1 MTKPYRSWGHFPE
14 IRLAFPTCGPRP
26 RNAAVTRAAILEA
39 AESRFARESY
49 DDVGIRDIAGDAGVD
64 PALIVRYF
72 GSKEGLF
79 RAALDHC
86 HEGSTLL
93 DEDRATFGT
102 RIAHEIVYGTKN
114 PRKMQALQMILRSIS
129 SARAMEVVQQQSCE
143 RFMNPFTAWIG
154 GDHAA
159 VSARMAAALMMGMT
173 VSKEVTGGLALSEA
187 ECRSLE
193 QRLARILQDIID
205 GA

>member
-1 MTKPYRSWGHFPE
+1 M
-14 IRLAFPTCGPRP
+14 AFPTCGPRP
-26 RNAAVTRAAILEA
+26 RNAAATRALILEA
-39 AESRFARESY
+39 AESRFARDSY
-49 DDVGIRDIAGDAGVD
+49 DDVGMRDIAGDAGVD

-86 HEGSTLL
+86 HEGSTLF
-93 DEDRATFGT
+93 DGDRETFGT
-102 RIAHEIVYGTKN
+102 RIAYEIVYGTKS
-114 PRKMQALQMILRSIS
+114 PKKMQALQMILRSMS
-129 SARAMEVVQQQSCE
+129 SARAMEVVQHQSCE
-143 RFMNPFTAWIG
+143 RFMNPLAARIG
-154 GDHAA
+154 GDHGA

>member
-1 MTKPYRSWGHFPE
+1 M
-14 IRLAFPTCGPRP
+14 AFPTCGPRP
-26 RNAAVTRAAILEA
+26 RNAAATRASILEA
-39 AESRFARESY
+39 AQSRFSRESY
-49 DDVGIRDIAGDAGVD
+49 DDVGMRDIAGDAGVD

-93 DEDRATFGT
+93 EGDRATFGT
-102 RIAHEIVYGTKN
+102 RIAHEIVYGTKS
-114 PRKMQALQMILRSIS
+114 PKKMQGLQIILRSAS
-129 SARAMEVVQQQSCE
+129 SAKAMEVIQQQSCE
-143 RFMNPFTAWIG
+143 QFMNPLTAWIG
-154 GDHAA
+154 GDHGA

-173 VSKEVTGGLALSEA
+173 VSKEITGGLALSEA

>member
-1 MTKPYRSWGHFPE
+1 M
-14 IRLAFPTCGPRP
+14 AFPTCGPRP
-26 RNAAVTRAAILEA
+26 RNAAATRALILEA
-39 AESRFARESY
+39 AESRFARDSY
-49 DDVGIRDIAGDAGVD
+49 DDVGMRDIAGDAGVD

-86 HEGSTLL
+86 HEGSTLF
-93 DEDRATFGT
+93 DGDRETFAT
-102 RIAHEIVYGTKN
+102 RIAHEIVYGTKS
-114 PRKMQALQMILRSIS
+114 PKKMQGLQMILRSIS

-143 RFMNPFTAWIG
+143 RFMNPLAAWIG

-173 VSKEVTGGLALSEA
+173 VSKEVTGGLALTEA

-193 QRLARILQDIID
+193 QRLARVLQDIID

>member
-1 MTKPYRSWGHFPE
+1 M
-14 IRLAFPTCGPRP
+14 AFPTCGPRP
-26 RNAAVTRAAILEA
+26 RNAAATRASILEA
-39 AESRFARESY
+39 AQSRFSRESY
-49 DDVGIRDIAGDAGVD
+49 DDVGMRDIAGDAGVD

-93 DEDRATFGT
+93 EGDRATFGT
-102 RIAHEIVYGTKN
+102 RIAHEIVYGTKS
-114 PRKMQALQMILRSIS
+114 PKKMQGLQIILRSAS
-129 SARAMEVVQQQSCE
+129 SAKAMEVIQQQSCE
-143 RFMNPFTAWIG
+143 QFMNPLTAWIG
-154 GDHAA
+154 GDHGA

-173 VSKEVTGGLALSEA
+173 VSKEITGGLALSEA

-193 QRLARILQDIID
+193 QRLARILQDIVD

>member
-1 MTKPYRSWGHFPE
+1 
-14 IRLAFPTCGPRP
+14 LAFPVCGPRP
-26 RNAAVTRAAILEA
+26 RNAAATRALILEA

-93 DEDRATFGT
+93 DDDRATFGT
-102 RIAHEIVYGTKN
+102 RIAHEIVYGSKN
-114 PRKMQALQMILRSIS
+114 PKKMQGLQIILRSIS
-129 SARAMEVVQQQSCE
+129 SARAMEVVQKQSCE
-143 RFMNPFTAWIG
+143 QFMDPFTAWIG

-159 VSARMAAALMMGMT
+159 VSARMAAAVMMGMT
-173 VSKEVTGGLALSEA
+173 VSKEVTGGLSLSEA
-187 ECRSLE
+187 ECRALE

>member
-1 MTKPYRSWGHFPE
+1 
-14 IRLAFPTCGPRP
+14 LAFPVCGPRP
-26 RNAAVTRAAILEA
+26 RNAAATRASILEA
-39 AESRFARESY
+39 AQDRFARESY
-49 DDVGIRDIAGDAGVD
+49 DDVGMRDIAGDAGVD

-93 DEDRATFGT
+93 DGDRETFAT
-102 RIAHEIVYGTKN
+102 RIAHEIVYGTKS
-114 PRKMQALQMILRSIS
+114 PKKMQGLQIILRSMS

-143 RFMNPFTAWIG
+143 QFMNPLTTWIG
-154 GDHAA
+154 GDHGA

-173 VSKEVTGGLALSEA
+173 VSKEITGGLDLSEA

-193 QRLARILQDIID
+193 QRLARVLQDIID

>member
-1 MTKPYRSWGHFPE
+1 MA
-14 IRLAFPTCGPRP
+14 IPTCGPRP
-26 RNAAVTRAAILEA
+26 RNAAATRAAILEA
-39 AESRFARESY
+39 AENRFARESY

-86 HEGSTLL
+86 HEGSTLF
-93 DEDRATFGT
+93 DGDRDTFAT
-102 RIAHEIVYGTKN
+102 RIAHEIVYGSKN
-114 PRKMQALQMILRSIS
+114 PKKMRAPQMILRSIS
-129 SARAMEVVQQQSCE
+129 SARAMEVVQQQSCD
-143 RFMNPFTAWIG
+143 RFMNPLTSWIG

-193 QRLARILQDIID
+193 QRLARVLQDIID